1 MDRKVPMK
9 AYSNRESSGGS
20 PPLVRKQ
27 PTNISWLGT
36 KVVATLGPGSSHP
49 DVLEL
54 LLLSGV
60 HVVRINFSHGTLEEH
75 KQVVERVR
83 AISDRYQLAVAI
95 MGDLCGPKIRLGPVE
110 NDEAEIESGSTLRIV
125 TEDIIGN
132 ATRVSTNQPDV
143 LGDIKVGHRVL
154 VDDGMIR
161 FVVTESNDEGL
172 VCKCEV
178 GGIVRSRKGV
188 NLPDSDLKIDA
199 LTDKDRRDLKWAITN
214 DLDYLAISF
223 VRTADDVRQLRDL
236 IRSECVDIHVV
247 SKIETPQA
255 VRDIDNIIEASDAIL
270 VARGDLGVEM
280 DIVQVPRVQKEICAR
295 CRRYGTPVIIA
306 TQMLQTM
313 VTEAI
318 PTRAEVSDVANA
330 IVDGAD
336 AVMLSAE
343 TAVGKHPV
351 AAVQIMNRIAAEADR
366 YGDHLSR
373 AVPAN
378 EFCRG
383 VTAAVAHS
391 IQTVAEHVESVAVA
405 IWTEKGVLARLLS
418 RHRVDQPILAL
429 TPSDAIRRRLALY
442 YGVTSATVTKPSETH
457 QCLQKADE
465 VLSREGWAKDGDPI
479 VMGFGPASMEWG
491 DTGSIT
497 IHRLGARRP

>member
-1 MDRKVPMK
+1 MQDVSTQ
-9 AYSNRESSGGS
+9 ASNTRGQSR
-20 PPLVRKQ
+20 PHA
-27 PTNISWLGT
+27 SWLGT
-36 KVVATLGPGSSHP
+36 KVVATIGPGSSSP
-49 DVLEL
+49 EVLEP

-60 HVVRINFSHGTLEEH
+60 HVVRINFSHGTLDDH
-75 KQVVERVR
+75 KIVVERVR
-83 AISDRYQLAVAI
+83 AIAARNQLTVAI

-110 NDEAEIESGSTLRIV
+110 NDGVTIETGSRLRII
-125 TEDIIGN
+125 TEDVEGN

-143 LGDIKVGHRVL
+143 LKDIKVGHRVL
-154 VDDGMIR
+154 IDDGMIR
-161 FVVTESNDEGL
+161 FVVVESNDDGL
-172 VCKCEV
+172 VCECQV
-178 GGIVRSRKGV
+178 GGIIRSRKGV
-188 NLPDSDLKIDA
+188 NLPDSDLQIDA
-199 LTDKDRRDLKWAITN
+199 LTEKDITDLKWAITH

-223 VRTADDVRQLRDL
+223 VRDADDVQQLRRL
-236 IRSECVDIHVV
+236 IQAEAVDVHIV

-255 VRDIDNIIEASDAIL
+255 VRDIDNIIEVSDAIL

-280 DIVQVPRVQKEICAR
+280 DIVHVPRVQKEICAR

-343 TAVGKHPV
+343 TAVGEHPV
-351 AAVQIMNRIAAEADR
+351 AAVEIMNRIAAEADR
-366 YGDHLSR
+366 YSDHLSR

-391 IQTVAEHVESVAVA
+391 IQSVAEHVDAVAVA

-418 RHRVDQPILAL
+418 RHRINQPILAL

-442 YGVTSATVTKPSETH
+442 YGVTSATVHKPQETRE
-457 QCLQKADE
+457 CLQKADD
-465 VLSREGWAKDGDPI
+465 VLAREGWAKIGDPI

>member
-1 MDRKVPMK
+1 MDGDSSVQDV
-9 AYSNRESSGGS
+9 STQFSSSGGNS
-20 PPLVRKQ
+20 KARA
-27 PTNISWLGT
+27 SWLGT
-36 KVVATLGPGSSHP
+36 KVVATIGPGSSKP
-49 DVLEL
+49 EVLER

-60 HVVRINFSHGTLEEH
+60 HVVRINFSHGSLDDH
-75 KQVVERVR
+75 KKVVESVR
-83 AISDRYQLAVAI
+83 EIAVRHQLTVAI
-95 MGDLCGPKIRLGPVE
+95 MGDLCGPKIRLGLVDD
-110 NDEAEIESGSTLRIV
+110 NGVTIETGSTLRIV
-125 TEDIIGN
+125 TDDVVGD
-132 ATRVSTNQPDV
+132 AWRVSTNQPDV
-143 LGDIKVGHRVL
+143 LKDIKVGHRVL
-154 VDDGMIR
+154 IDDGMIQ
-161 FVVTESNDEGL
+161 FVVTESNDDGL
-172 VCKCEV
+172 VCECQV
-178 GGIVRSRKGV
+178 GGVISSRKGV
-188 NLPDSDLKIDA
+188 NLPDSDLQIDA
-199 LTDKDRRDLKWAITN
+199 LTEKDRADLKWAITH

-223 VRTADDVRQLRDL
+223 VRTATDVRQLRKL
-236 IRSECVDIHVV
+236 IEAECVDVHIV

-280 DIVQVPRVQKEICAR
+280 DIVHVPRVQKEICAR

-306 TQMLQTM
+306 TQMLQSM
-313 VTEAI
+313 VSEAL

-336 AVMLSAE
+336 AVMMSAE
-343 TAVGKHPV
+343 TAVGKYPV

-373 AVPAN
+373 AVAAN

-391 IQTVAEHVESVAVA
+391 IQSVAEHVDAVAVA

-418 RHRVDQPILAL
+418 RHRINQPIVAL

-442 YGVTSATVTKPSETH
+442 YGVTSATVNKPDDARK
-457 QCLQKADE
+457 CLQKADE
-465 VLSREGWAKDGDPI
+465 VLVHQGWAKEGDPI
-479 VMGFGPASMEWG
+479 VMGSGPASMEWG

>member
-1 MDRKVPMK
+1 MPDVSTRATSTVGDPKGR
-9 AYSNRESSGGS
+9 A
-20 PPLVRKQ
+20 
-27 PTNISWLGT
+27 SWLGT
-36 KVVATLGPGSSHP
+36 KVVATIGPGSSKP
-49 DVLEL
+49 EVLEP

-60 HVVRINFSHGTLEEH
+60 HVVRINFSHGSLDDH
-75 KQVVERVR
+75 KEVVDRVR
-83 AISDRYQLAVAI
+83 EIADRHQLTVAI
-95 MGDLCGPKIRLGPVE
+95 MGDLCGPKIRLGPVKD
-110 NDEAEIESGSTLRIV
+110 NGVAIETGSTLRIV
-125 TEDIIGN
+125 TEELVGD
-132 ATRVSTNQPDV
+132 ATRVCTNQPDV
-143 LGDIKVGHRVL
+143 LKDIKVGHRVL

-161 FVVTESNDEGL
+161 FVVTESNEDGL
-172 VCKCEV
+172 VCKCEI
-178 GGIVRSRKGV
+178 GGIIRSRKGV
-188 NLPDSDLKIDA
+188 NLPDSDLRIDA
-199 LTDKDRRDLKWAITN
+199 LTEKDRTDLKWAITN

-223 VRTADDVRQLRDL
+223 VRTAADVKLLRRL
-236 IRSECVDIHVV
+236 IEAECVEVHIV

-280 DIVQVPRVQKEICAR
+280 DIVHVPRVQKEICAR

-336 AVMLSAE
+336 AVMMSAE
-343 TAVGKHPV
+343 TAVGKYPI
-351 AAVQIMNRIAAEADR
+351 AAVEIMNRIAAEADR
-366 YGDHLSR
+366 YSDHLSR
-373 AVPAN
+373 AVAAN

-383 VTAAVAHS
+383 VTAAVGHS
-391 IQTVAEHVESVAVA
+391 IQSVAENVDAVAVA

-418 RHRVDQPILAL
+418 RHRIDQPIVAL

-442 YGVTSATVTKPSETH
+442 YGVTSATVGKPDDTRK
-457 QCLQKADE
+457 CLQKADE
-465 VLSREGWAKDGDPI
+465 VLAQQGWAKEGDPI

-497 IHRLGARRP
+497 IHRLGARRR